1 MVRFKNDDF
10 QQFPMNFGLHY
21 GQKSDPVIAPYWSRA
36 NTNESFLEENSHVY
50 YHIYTNSSKKDK
62 NILNKAEED
71 IQTLYARENISS
83 IHLAIVITWRC
94 LQPENRLDLV
104 SI

>member
-1 MVRFKNDDF
+1 MFIIIFIQIV
-10 QQFPMNFGLHY
+10 
-21 GQKSDPVIAPYWSRA
+21 
-36 NTNESFLEENSHVY
+36 
-50 YHIYTNSSKKDK
+50 
-62 NILNKAEED
+62 
-71 IQTLYARENISS
+71 QTLYARENISS